1 LDPEGVSANTAVD
14 CPRLNIHAA
23 NPAHT
28 SPHAIHRPPA
38 RGSSPPPPAIHRPPG
53 FVPFPRY
60 CDREEEEEKRQWSSV
75 AVSDDD
81 DRERRRYRH
90 RHRRLR
96 SDDDDRL
103 PIQPA
108 PKVSR
113 MRGEFLC
120 ARLPKLTLPKTSLV
134 FFYSNGQS
142 SYGYYKSP
150 LFFPKV
156 ATATTATPLVLL
168 PAERV
173 ICSCASGHQGLRCGP

>member
-1 LDPEGVSANTAVD
+1 M
-14 CPRLNIHAA
+14 
-23 NPAHT
+23 
-28 SPHAIHRPPA
+28 
-38 RGSSPPPPAIHRPPG
+38 
-53 FVPFPRY
+53 PFPRY
-60 CDREEEEEKRQWSSV
+60 CGREEEEEKRQWSSV

-81 DRERRRYRH
+81 DRERRRY

-120 ARLPKLTLPKTSLV
+120 ARLPKLTPPKTPFV

-142 SYGYYKSP
+142 SYSYYNSP
-150 LFFPKV
+150 LF
-156 ATATTATPLVLL
+156 L
-168 PAERV
+168 RV
-173 ICSCASGHQGLRCGP
+173 ICSCARGCQGLCCGP

>member
-1 LDPEGVSANTAVD
+1 VDPA
-14 CPRLNIHAA
+14 
-23 NPAHT
+23 
-28 SPHAIHRPPA
+28 
-38 RGSSPPPPAIHRPPG
+38 PPPPAIHRPPG